1 MFDPLSSPFEVNAAN
16 TPPWPTTP
24 HSPQALPPA
33 LRKTPHSPLPN
44 STPASP
50 FGKEPQ
56 IYGQPAPGLI
66 SPAANTASNGTKFEK
81 PGPYLRVRVVALDRN
96 RRDLLI
102 RMDAQTNLPNFNGQ
116 TYRNISRS
124 YLEFQQF
131 AEQIV
136 YCNPQTIVPALPLAQ
151 TSAPTDEEDDRL
163 VKIMLQRWLTRI
175 CEDPVI
181 IKEDEVRSFIESDFG
196 YQPTVRPKR
205 KTSAGFS
212 LLRRGPPDED
222 ETLQRARFELTKL
235 EGQFFEAAKAIDK
248 LSKSRKVM
256 SHGHA
261 EMGNKLINVATTE
274 AHPSLAAA
282 FRKFGR
288 TWHSVGDLENVQ
300 AISECVILGDCL
312 GYQGLNAKSAK
323 ETLQNRTQV
332 LEEYQAAV
340 KSSISKRRHIERLK
354 ASTNIRP
361 DRVDEALED
370 MEEATKYEEVLAKR
384 VDGISN
390 NLHRALKTHSRTV
403 NEDFNAALIEHVRS
417 TLMYEKQHLRE
428 LESLRPDFAAASK
441 KIGNGVKPP
450 PAPIVVPPQ
459 SPTSPTLPAS
469 TSVSRVP
476 ASSSTASASGSSTG
490 RPSSA
495 QPALPPS
502 LPTAVASSSAR
513 PRSPVVDPLGGPGV
527 TQSMVLPP
535 NARAGPSTQTF
546 GRAGP
551 SVSSASATPSAPTPP
566 PGQNQSYM
574 SQSMRLPPQRN
585 RLDAREAA
593 RYIVIRVR
601 ICKEFSIDK
610 LETCYYRHSRRMP
623 SVAAAGPMPGRR
635 VYVWVALAS
644 VSTLWLTQWQSVVV
658 SKHRKLSGIKYPQVY
673 AEKAEVAASPAALKF
688 NCAQR
693 AHQNTLESY
702 AQNLFA
708 ILFTGLKYPL
718 LASGLG
724 AAYTFGRILYT
735 LGYVSGDPSKRT
747 SKGGFIGSLA
757 AIACEELIDI
767 VPLFSMNRIRLI
779 SGVYGPFRPPAKAR
793 VPLWMASNLK
803 LKKRCRIIP
812 PDWLTER
819 LTEETTK
826 APFSELPFRYAEM
839 AKVLLDVASDDI
851 ESPDKIMS
859 LLKDLR
865 DARQAKSREG
875 LRKLDGIA
883 LSLPN
888 LCAMEIN
895 EIRPFFVKAMHVM
908 IQLTPEKQVEAPPDD
923 FDFDQF

>member
-282 FRKFGR
+282 LRKFGR

-441 KIGNGVKPP
+441 KIANGVKPP

-495 QPALPPS
+495 QPALSPS

-593 RYIVIRVR
+593 RYIVIRSENAIGCRCRSHAWVTR
-601 ICKEFSIDK
+601 HPASALSSALLPRLVVVARFPLLIPTNNHACP
-610 LETCYYRHSRRMP
+610 CYHASREIPKTGNLLDVLDGVLRL
-623 SVAAAGPMPGRR
+623 G
-635 VYVWVALAS
+635 YVWVALAS

-779 SGVYGPFRPPAKAR
+779 S
-793 VPLWMASNLK
+793 
-803 LKKRCRIIP
+803 
-812 PDWLTER
+812 
-819 LTEETTK
+819 
-826 APFSELPFRYAEM
+826 
-839 AKVLLDVASDDI
+839 
-851 ESPDKIMS
+851 
-859 LLKDLR
+859 
-865 DARQAKSREG
+865 
-875 LRKLDGIA
+875 
-883 LSLPN
+883 
-888 LCAMEIN
+888 
-895 EIRPFFVKAMHVM
+895 
-908 IQLTPEKQVEAPPDD
+908 
-923 FDFDQF
+923 